1 MRHSIAVTPNIR
13 PIEYRG
19 KSQLFVPMPQ
29 RLNSESVLSSFR
41 WIPFYAASQGTVKEV
56 KSRLGNFC
64 IVELEGTKLITPC
77 DTRVRIIQALS
88 QEDKTA
94 EDLSKDI
101 GASYSTIMDHMDLL
115 EKVGLVEAYLKKSRE
130 EFGRRRI
137 CFKLVEK

>member
-1 MRHSIAVTPNIR
+1 
-13 PIEYRG
+13 
-19 KSQLFVPMPQ
+19 MPQ
-29 RLNSESVLSSFR
+29 AKVR
-41 WIPFYAASQGTVKEV
+41 VKEV